1 MGFAQVGQVWLATF
15 SLDPAICRD
24 FVQYMRALSTLFS
37 DEQAEDPECFV
48 RRSGL
53 EYLIG
58 LGHSVFQVLGN
69 ATWREPLDYPA
80 QISVDSR

>member
-37 DEQAEDPECFV
+37 DEQAEDDDCSV
-48 RRSGL
+48 RRFGL

-58 LGHSVFQVLGN
+58 LGHSAFYLLGN
-69 ATWREPLDYPA
+69 AVRRQPFDRPA
-80 QISVDSR
+80 QISVGSR